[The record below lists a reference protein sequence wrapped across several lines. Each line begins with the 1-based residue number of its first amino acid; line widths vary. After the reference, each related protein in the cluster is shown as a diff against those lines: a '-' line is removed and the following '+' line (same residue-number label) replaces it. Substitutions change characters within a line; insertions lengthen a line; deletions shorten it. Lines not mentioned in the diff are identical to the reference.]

1 LSLQLCRR
9 LRTLL
14 LLHFGGKADDEAVQ
28 PRQES
33 WQAARA
39 RQSRAPDARARQ
51 VRARGV
57 EAMVAA
63 MARLRGHAMVQLSAL
78 LAFIPLALENAALQA
93 HVAALALREVLAAM
107 AAHRRVANV
116 QAKGL
121 IVLGVLG
128 QARRRALDALGPHC
142 PRTLC
147 G

>member
-1 LSLQLCRR
+1 LQEVAYSASPSLWGESRR
-9 LRTLL
+9 RGSAATPGELA
-14 LLHFGGKADDEAVQ
+14 GGPSATEPGATE
-28 PRQES
+28 R
-33 WQAARA
+33 ARGARA
-39 RQSRAPDARARQ
+39 Q

>member
-1 LSLQLCRR
+1 VP
-9 LRTLL
+9 
-14 LLHFGGKADDEAVQ
+14 HAA
-28 PRQES
+28 PR
-33 WQAARA
+33 
-39 RQSRAPDARARQ
+39 RQ

-93 HVAALALREVLAAM
+93 HVAALALGEVLAAM

-128 QARRRALDALGPHC
+128 QARRRPLYALGPNA
-142 PRTLC
+142 PLTLC
-147 G
+147 GQTLVSPKHNPGPEAPLCPASWARRAVCCPVPIDKC